1 MKENMNKK
9 ALAEVVA
16 EKMNLTKKDS
26 LAIIDVIFDEIKN
39 TLKEDGKV
47 DISGFGKFEVKH
59 KEARKGINPSTLET
73 VEIPAKNV
81 PAFKPAKAFKE
92 SL

>member
-1 MKENMNKK
+1 MKESKNKK

-16 EKMNLTKKDS
+16 EKMNVTKKDA
-26 LAIIDVIFDEIKN
+26 LVMVDIIFDEIKN

-59 KEARKGINPSTLET
+59 KEARKGINPSTMEP
-73 VEIPAKNV
+73 VMIAAKNV
-81 PAFKPAKAFKE
+81 PTFKPAKAFKE